1 MIYTAIS
8 RNTGDKKNAE
18 NGIAMARLT
27 FVTPRIVRHSVIGI
41 RMTRLR
47 VYGPSIM
54 PSKFS
59 RGAKGVLG
67 AAVVSTAIWAAI
79 IWAIIITP

>member
-1 MIYTAIS
+1 
-8 RNTGDKKNAE
+8 
-18 NGIAMARLT
+18 MARLT
-27 FVTPRIVRHSVIGI
+27 FVTPRIVRHSVTGI
-41 RMTRLR
+41 RMTRLH

-59 RGAKGVLG
+59 RGAKGVLA